1 MRLFFEPE
9 SVVVIGAPRKTGPG
23 ALNNIEMMLRY
34 GYKGRIYPI
43 NPNADEICGIRAFPS
58 VNEIP
63 EAADLA
69 VISVGRDR
77 VLPMLRQC
85 AEKGIRRAVVIT
97 QGFSDADSIGAG
109 LQKEILELARSA
121 GMRIVGPNTMGII
134 NHYKHFT
141 TAFVDKPFPEKF
153 PPVSVIAQTGFLQ
166 VAPREIAYGEWG
178 KAIDTGNTSDVDF
191 VDVLNYF
198 NDDPETRIICLHME
212 GMKRGREFLDAAS
225 SVTLRKPIVAIK
237 TGRSRAG
244 ARAALSHSGSLVGED
259 DVFDAAFR
267 RAGIIRVK
275 TLLELRTAVHA
286 LLCLQEMKG
295 PRMCVVTVTGAGGII
310 CADAAEDYGL
320 ELSGLPEGMA
330 EKLKQGMPDWIHVG
344 NPIDIWP
351 IGMIGGNYTGVF
363 GDTLKSLLAADEV
376 DGVLCIFPVSVS
388 PLHQDL
394 SLVDAVERARRESGS
409 AKPVSMWTYMDSTL
423 FVDQFERIERV
434 CNFESI
440 DQAVQGLA
448 FALQATRN
456 RERKAPEPKTF
467 PYETVKVRS
476 LTESGEALTG
486 EKALALLSCFGIPV
500 PESRLVSSVEEVL
513 AAGKEIGYPLV
524 LKLAG
529 PAFLHKSE
537 WGGVSAGIR
546 SRRDLEKAVRRI
558 GESVRRK
565 DPRARIDSWLVQEQA
580 EGKEVLMGL
589 KLDPQ
594 FGHVIA
600 CGLGGIYTE
609 VFRDVSREIV
619 PIGRDEA
626 ERMLKSLRMYPLL
639 RGSRGEKAVD
649 MEALIEILQRLSF
662 MATVLPEI
670 KEMDI
675 NPVMASADKCV
686 AVDARIIF
694 AGTKKVQSPQS

>member
-34 GYKGRIYPI
+34 GYKGRVYPI
-43 NPNADEICGIRAFPS
+43 NPNADAICGIKAFPS
-58 VNEIP
+58 VSEVP
-63 EAADLA
+63 ETPDLA

-85 AEKGIRRAVVIT
+85 VDKGIRRAVVIT
-97 QGFSDADSIGAG
+97 QGFSDADSIGAE
-109 LQKEILELARSA
+109 LQRQIVELAHA
-121 GMRIVGPNTMGII
+121 TGMRIVGPNTMGVI

-141 TAFVDKPFPEKF
+141 TAFVDRPFPEKF
-153 PPVSVIAQTGFLQ
+153 PPVSLIAQTGFIQ

-191 VDVLNYF
+191 VDALNYF
-198 NDDPETRIICLHME
+198 NDDPETRIICIHME
-212 GMKRGREFLDAAS
+212 GMNRGREFLKAAAAT
-225 SVTLRKPIVAIK
+225 TLKKPVLAIK

-259 DVFDAAFR
+259 DVFNAAFR

-275 TLLELRTAVHA
+275 TLLELRDSIHA
-286 LLCLQEMKG
+286 LLRLEEMKG
-295 PRMCVVTVTGAGGII
+295 PRMCVLTVTGAGGIM

-320 ELSGLPEGMA
+320 ELSSLPKGLP

-351 IGMIGGNYTGVF
+351 IGMIGGNYTRVF
-363 GDTLKSLLAADEV
+363 GETLKDLLVADEV
-376 DGVLCIFPVSVS
+376 DGVMCIFPVSVS
-388 PLHQDL
+388 ALHQDL
-394 SLVDAVERARRESGS
+394 NLLQAVEEARQQTGS
-409 AKPVSMWTYMDSTL
+409 RKPISAWTYMDSDL
-423 FVDQFERIERV
+423 FRDKFESIERV
-434 CNFESI
+434 GNFDSI
-440 DQAVQGLA
+440 DQAVQGLG
-448 FALQATRN
+448 FALRATRN
-456 RERKAPEPKTF
+456 RERRAPEPKVF
-467 PYETVKVRS
+467 PYDAEKVRS
-476 LTESGEALTG
+476 LMGTDGVLAG
-486 EKALALLSCFGIPV
+486 EKALELLACFGIPA
-500 PESRLVSSVEEVL
+500 PESRLVSSAVEAV

-537 WGGVSAGIR
+537 WGGVVPGIR
-546 SRRDLEKAVRRI
+546 NRRDLEKALRDV
-558 GESVRRK
+558 EKSVRRK
-565 DPRARIDSWLVQEQA
+565 DSRARIDSWLVQEQA
-580 EGKEVLMGL
+580 EGKEILMGL

-619 PIGRDEA
+619 PIGRGEA
-626 ERMLKSLRMYPLL
+626 EWMLKSLRMYPLL
-639 RGSRGEKAVD
+639 QGARGERPVD
-649 MEALIEILQRLSF
+649 IEVLIDILQRLSF
-662 MATVLPEI
+662 MATVLPGI
-670 KEMDI
+670 REMDI
-675 NPVMASADKCV
+675 NPVMASAEKCV

-694 AGTKKVQSPQS
+694 E